1 MKKILFALVVLMC
14 LGIVNTAS
22 AVEPMEAFKEPMEK
36 ILKLLADP
44 QYKETHTENL
54 QRQKITAISNDLF
67 DYTEMAKR
75 ALARNWRIF
84 TPAQRQTF
92 RDVFADLLENTYY
105 NKVYGEYTNETVSY
119 EKQQKISDVKARVET
134 LIHRETVDIPV
145 KYNMK
150 LSKGVWRVYDVNIE
164 GVSLIKNYRS
174 QFSKI
179 LKKEKPEHLIQ
190 RLKDKI
196 AKLEKGEDPEKL

>member
-1 MKKILFALVVLMC
+1 MKKLLFVAVFLMC
-14 LGIVNTAS
+14 MGFVNTAY
-22 AVEPMEAFKEPMEK
+22 AAEPMEALREPMEK

-54 QRQKITAISNDLF
+54 QRQKITAITKSLF

-75 ALARNWRIF
+75 ALARNWRVF
-84 TPAQRQTF
+84 TPAQRQEF

-105 NKVYGEYTNETVSY
+105 SKVYGEYNNETVTY
-119 EKQQKISDVKARVET
+119 LKQQKISDVKARVET
-134 LIHRETVDIPV
+134 AIRRKTVDIPV
-145 KYNMK
+145 KYSMK

-174 QFSKI
+174 QFAKI
-179 LKKEKPEHLIQ
+179 LNNNKPEHLIQ
-190 RLKDKI
+190 RLRDKV
-196 AKLEKGEDPEKL
+196 AQLEKGSNSEKE